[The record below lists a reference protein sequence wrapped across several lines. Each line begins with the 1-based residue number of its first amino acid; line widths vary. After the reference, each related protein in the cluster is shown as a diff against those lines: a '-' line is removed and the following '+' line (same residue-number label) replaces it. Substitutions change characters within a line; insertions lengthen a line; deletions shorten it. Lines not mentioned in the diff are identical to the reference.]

1 MLKTIFRRIAVA
13 LGLAGFII
21 GAPAAARPPQSA
33 RPALWQVSDPDT
45 TIYLFGTI
53 HLLPDNFQWRTPKI
67 DEAVQRS
74 QQLIVETIVDEKDP
88 TKLMSAMASL
98 AFNTP
103 NLPPLAMR
111 VPPEKRA
118 ALAEAVKKSGFP
130 PQALDRMETWAA
142 AFILLGNQFRD
153 MGLKGND
160 GVESVLRSSF
170 TSEGKPI
177 GELETN
183 LQQLSFFDKLPE
195 SAQVAL
201 LEGALDQPEEA
212 TKDFGGML
220 QAWSVGDVNGIART
234 FDRDLAA
241 SPDLEQALIH
251 QRNAN
256 WSRWIEQRMSQPGT
270 IMIAVGAGHLAGK
283 DSVIAMLQ
291 RDGYRVRRVE

>member
-1 MLKTIFRRIAVA
+1 MLKTLLRRVAVA
-13 LGLAGFII
+13 LGFAGLIA
-21 GAPAAARPPQSA
+21 GAPVAARPPQTA

-53 HLLPDNFQWRTPKI
+53 HLLPDNFQWRTSKI
-67 DEAVQRS
+67 DEAVQHS
-74 QQLIVETIVDEKDP
+74 QQLIVETIVDDKDP

-98 AFNTP
+98 AFDTP
-103 NLPPLAMR
+103 NLPPLMMR

-118 ALAEAVKKSGFP
+118 ALAEAIKKSGFP

-160 GVESVLRSSF
+160 GVEAVLRSSF

-195 SAQVAL
+195 KAQLAL
-201 LEGALDQPEEA
+201 LEGALDRPEEA

-220 QAWSVGDVNGIART
+220 QAWSRGDVNGIART

-241 SPDLEQALIH
+241 SPDLEQALIR

-256 WSRWIEQRMSQPGT
+256 WSRWIEQRMTQPGT
-270 IMIAVGAGHLAGK
+270 IMIAVGAGHLAGR

-291 RDGYRVRRVE
+291 RDGYHVRRVE

>member
-1 MLKTIFRRIAVA
+1 MLKTLFRRVAVA

-53 HLLPDNFQWRTPKI
+53 HLLPDNLQWRTPKI

-111 VPPEKRA
+111 VPPEKRP

-153 MGLKGND
+153 MGLKGNE
-160 GVESVLRSSF
+160 GVEAVLRGSF

-195 SAQVAL
+195 KAQLAL
-201 LEGALDQPEEA
+201 LEGALDQPAEA
-212 TKDFGGML
+212 DKDFNGML
-220 QAWSVGDVNGIART
+220 HAWTSGDVNGIART

-241 SPDLEQALIH
+241 SPDLEQALIYR
-251 QRNAN
+251 RNAN
-256 WSRWIEQRMSQPGT
+256 WSRWIEQRMTQPGT
-270 IMIAVGAGHLAGK
+270 IMIAVGAGHLAGR